1 MDTQAPRGGSSQ
13 TPQTAGSPGAVE
25 PAEFAEYLRA
35 ERERRRISL
44 DQVSDETKIAHRH
57 LAALE
62 RGDVRNWPG
71 GMYRR
76 AMMRAYAESIGVDR
90 EFALEQFGRAFD
102 ATRPAPQS
110 PVMPLEPA
118 QPLKQARSFRP
129 LIMAICLTA
138 VVAALVTLLWPGEPA
153 PTVQADAATVVA
165 AAPPIPTQTAPVERA
180 AVSADRAAAAAPV
193 ELAAS
198 TTVAATPPPTAPP
211 RPRASEG
218 GLVVE
223 SQPAGARVTI
233 NGIGW
238 GETPVTI
245 RHLEFGEKRVRVTLQ
260 GYVSGE
266 RVVRLSPE
274 RGNATVS
281 LALRAR
287 E

>member
-1 MDTQAPRGGSSQ
+1 MNTQAPRGRGN
-13 TPQTAGSPGAVE
+13 PASPAASVE

-44 DQVSDETKIAHRH
+44 DQVSDETKIAKGH

-90 EFALEQFGRAFD
+90 EFALQQFDRAFEGTRVKPD
-102 ATRPAPQS
+102 A
-110 PVMPLEPA
+110 PVIPPEP
-118 QPLKQARSFRP
+118 PPSIVRTYTYRP
-129 LIMAICLTA
+129 LIAAFGVMAVI
-138 VVAALVTLLWPGEPA
+138 AAIATMIWPGEPSS
-153 PTVQADAATVVA
+153 ADRREATVVA
-165 AAPPIPTQTAPVERA
+165 AAAPLTSVAPAPARPDVARA
-180 AVSADRAAAAAPV
+180 SMP
-193 ELAAS
+193 ETLAA
-198 TTVAATPPPTAPP
+198 TAGNAALKPEADA
-211 RPRASEG
+211 RPLASEG
-218 GLVVE
+218 RLVVE
-223 SQPAGARVTI
+223 SDPPGARVTV

-245 RHLEFGEKRVRVTLQ
+245 RHVEFGEKRVRLTLH
-260 GYVSGE
+260 GYVSAE

-274 RGNATVS
+274 RGNATVH

-287 E
+287 Q